1 MMRWRS
7 STVAGIAENMSSL
20 IILIYQ
26 PLVCVFVA
34 IVSIYH
40 NPMLWCATLTQIID
54 ASSLL
59 LLCIVVHRV
68 VTRAPRSAISDSRV
82 FKHCRRNATSSS
94 QSISP
99 TASRCPRGLSP
110 PSPKDVLNCRTS
122 FCPVARAST
131 RTVCCPLPRAVLAW
145 SVSVWLTVT

>member
-1 MMRWRS
+1 MEEFDGGWDSREHVVIDHTNIPTLGLRLCCYC
-7 STVAGIAENMSSL
+7 I
-20 IILIYQ
+20 
-26 PLVCVFVA
+26 
-34 IVSIYH
+34 
-40 NPMLWCATLTQIID
+40 CATLTQLID